1 MRHLRF
7 LVTLHH
13 MRSSSALFRLLLIF
27 ALLFAQLGGLAH
39 GIAHTMAEQ
48 TQDQSLPH
56 DGHCDL
62 CASYAQIGGAVG
74 SNTIRFDFA
83 ASTEETLTT
92 HSFCFRSIAFVA
104 FAARA
109 PPYSA

>member
-1 MRHLRF
+1 LRHLRF

-13 MRSSSALFRLLLIF
+13 MRSFSALFRLLLIF

-56 DGHCDL
+56 DGYCDL

-74 SNTIRFDFA
+74 SNTIHFDFA